1 VSARAAAANFTHAP
15 PSGTHPCALAFSMA
29 VIDGSALIG
38 ALPKLRAYFGADL
51 ASVRWALNGC
61 VLALAS
67 LT

>member
-1 VSARAAAANFTHAP
+1 
-15 PSGTHPCALAFSMA
+15 MA
-29 VIDGSALIG
+29 VIDSSALIG

-51 ASVRWALNGC
+51 ASVRWALDGC

>member
-1 VSARAAAANFTHAP
+1 
-15 PSGTHPCALAFSMA
+15 MA
-29 VIDGSALIG
+29 VIDGSALIV
-38 ALPKLRAYFGADL
+38 ALPKLRAYFSADL